1 MGDLYGRA
9 FFENY
14 GDTPNKAW
22 REMLG
27 TMDFETVSRG
37 LERCATEQEWV
48 PSLPRFFE
56 LCRKPVTQAA
66 HLPAPKGL
74 PKLPDREAVK
84 DARNELRKAAGLP
97 PMEEGK

>member
-1 MGDLYGRA
+1 MYGRA

-22 REMLG
+22 RDVL
-27 TMDFETVSRG
+27 TSLTFDDVSRG

-48 PSLPRFFE
+48 PSVARFFE

-66 HLPAPKGL
+66 HMPAPKAL
-74 PKLPDREAVK
+74 PKLPNKEAVK
-84 DARNELRKAAGLP
+84 RARDELRKAARLP
-97 PMEEGK
+97 AKDSEE